1 MTETTGSS
9 HPKEKGFDLR
19 EPSTCVLIVEDF
31 EPMRQYLRSAIQQ
44 RPEFRI
50 VAEVADGIDAV
61 QKAGELQPHLILL
74 DIGLLTLDGIQA
86 ARRIKE
92 GSPQSRILFVT
103 ENRSPDVA
111 EEALRSGG
119 DGYVLKSSARTDLY
133 PAIDAVFQGQRFVS
147 AGVAQRLSDSADD
160 GASDRDAE
168 STRQKRR

>member
-31 EPMRQYLRSAIQQ
+31 EPMRQYLRSAVQQ
-44 RPEFRI
+44 RPELRI

-92 GSPQSRILFVT
+92 VSPQSKILFVT

-119 DGYVLKSSARTDLY
+119 DGYVLKSSVRTDLY
-133 PAIDAVFQGQRFVS
+133 PAIDAVFQRQRFVS
-147 AGVAQRLSDSADD
+147 TGVAQGLSDSADD
-160 GASDRDAE
+160 GSIDRAAE
-168 STRQKRR
+168 SIRQK